1 MASRMDKY
9 KDDKVITSRGDYH
22 KDKYEHT
29 MHEIKDDN
37 YNLSDNVVYIN
48 NEAQL
53 NQVVTDRNAFH
64 KLKKMNE
71 SEGKI
76 VEKTEPPKQEV
87 EIENTI
93 YDINLF
99 LDAAGYNKEKYVK
112 NVESKNIIDDTIDLY
127 KTNSIFTKQV
137 TGIKEIEELENT
149 KTGDL
154 KTIISNIEENNLVE
168 KTNNI
173 ESQTNKLNKTIINTQ
188 VLNPIELK
196 TQLIKNDEQE
206 TPIKEEVV
214 PATEE
219 AVPAKEELTKDD
231 GITFDLLMDLK
242 ASESH
247 DAIPPQKSKEETI
260 EMNTI
265 NIKALAEKTLREKT
279 KTIEKTN
286 RIQEEKISD
295 LEKEEADN
303 FYDGTLSFDKS
314 DFDKKNIKNKK
325 TFNIIA
331 SILILL
337 IIISVIVFVVL
348 DVLG

>member
-76 VEKTEPPKQEV
+76 VEKTEPPKQEL

-137 TGIKEIEELENT
+137 RENKEIPKLENT

-154 KTIISNIEENNLVE
+154 KTIINNIEENNLVE
-168 KTNNI
+168 KTNDI
-173 ESQTNKLNKTIINTQ
+173 ESQTNKLNKTVINTQ

-196 TQLIKNDEQE
+196 TQLIKKDEQE
-206 TPIKEEVV
+206 ISIKEENI
-214 PATEE
+214 PE
-219 AVPAKEELTKDD
+219 KEEINKDD

-247 DAIPPQKSKEETI
+247 DAIPPQKAKEETI

-286 RIQEEKISD
+286 HIQDGKTID
-295 LEKEEADN
+295 LEKEVADT